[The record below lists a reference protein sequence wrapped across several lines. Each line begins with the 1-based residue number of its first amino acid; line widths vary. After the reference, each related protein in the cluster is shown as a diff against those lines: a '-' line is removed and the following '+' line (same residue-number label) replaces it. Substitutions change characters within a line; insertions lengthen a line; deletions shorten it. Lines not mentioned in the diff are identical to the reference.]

1 MKFDLLESDRRI
13 WKDELSELVP
23 ERIFDAHS
31 HVYDTR
37 FAPAAIAA
45 AWRKPGHYPKINF
58 NDLQRTSAA
67 LFPGRKVHYLTCGFP
82 WRGMD
87 FDGMNKFVARE
98 VQNDP
103 LSLALMMVNPAL
115 SVKDIER
122 RLEQDGFVGF
132 KPYMCISKARTPAQ
146 STVLQMLPEHYW
158 RIANERELVILLHLG
173 RYRSIADPVNQRQ
186 IRTLAERYPRARLQL
201 AHCARC
207 FTPEIAE
214 KGLSPI
220 ADLPNVHVD
229 TSAVCETEV
238 FHILFDVWPRE
249 RILFGTDNLPAGIE
263 RGKIASFGL
272 GWFTVS
278 ENNTKIFSAPHVP
291 YRPTFLAYE
300 NLRAI
305 CYAAKRKKWGRREW
319 EDFFWNNA
327 ARILRFNA
335 VITPEGVGKREII
348 KSIGI
353 SKR

>member
-13 WKDELSELVP
+13 WRDELDEFVP
-23 ERIFDAHS
+23 PRIFDAHS
-31 HVYDTR
+31 HVYDAR
-37 FAPAAIAA
+37 FVPAATAA
-45 AWRKPGHYPKINF
+45 AWRNPGHHPKATF
-58 NDLQRTSAA
+58 NDLQRASAA

-82 WRGMD
+82 VRGMD
-87 FDGMNKFVARE
+87 FDGMNDFVARE
-98 VQNDP
+98 GKKDSQ
-103 LSLALMMVNPAL
+103 SLLLMMVNPAF
-115 SVKDIER
+115 SVKDIES
-122 RLEQDGFVGF
+122 RLERGGFAGF
-132 KPYMCISKARTPAQ
+132 KPYMCISKARNPVQ

-173 RYRSIADPVNQRQ
+173 RYRSLADPVNHRQ
-186 IRTLAERYPRARLQL
+186 IRALAEKYSRVKLQL

-214 KGLSPI
+214 KGLSAV

-229 TSAVCETEV
+229 TSAVCEPEV

-278 ENNTKIFSAPHVP
+278 EGNTKALSAPHVP

-305 CYAAKRKKWGRREW
+305 RYAAKRKKWGKLER

-327 ARILRFNA
+327 ARILRFN
-335 VITPEGVGKREII
+335 
-348 KSIGI
+348 SIMA
-353 SKR
+353 S